1 MITNIGREI
10 VETIVKDDPVR
21 PHLDT
26 DFRIS
31 ADREV
36 YALYDDKYAEFDD
49 PDEDIKAV
57 ICVAYTNE
65 VPKDEYELNLFSQQ
79 ACQDG
84 QRGHIAVFY
93 TVWSYSKGAGRT
105 IVNAVAKELH
115 DSERATRFV
124 TLSPLTEMVER
135 FHIRNGAKLLKKHET
150 CQNFEYIL

>member
-1 MITNIGREI
+1 MITNIGKEVI
-10 VETIVKDDPVR
+10 DTIVKDDPAR

-65 VPKDEYELNLFSQQ
+65 VPKNEYELNLFSQA

-84 QRGHIAVFY
+84 QQGKIAVF
-93 TVWSYSKGAGRT
+93 
-105 IVNAVAKELH
+105 
-115 DSERATRFV
+115 
-124 TLSPLTEMVER
+124 
-135 FHIRNGAKLLKKHET
+135 
-150 CQNFEYIL
+150 

>member
-115 DSERATRFV
+115 ESERATRFV
-124 TLSPLTEMVER
+124 TLSPLTEMAER
-135 FHIRNGAKLLKKHET
+135 FHIRNGAKLVQHNPDT
-150 CQNFEYIL
+150 QNFEYTL

>member
-1 MITNIGREI
+1 MIKNIGKEEI
-10 VETIVKDDPVR
+10 DNIVKDDPVR
-21 PHLDT
+21 PHLT
-26 DFRIS
+26 TEFRTS

-49 PDEDIKAV
+49 PDEDIKAI

-65 VPKDEYELNLFSQQ
+65 VPKDEYELDLFSQQ

-93 TVWSYSKGAGRT
+93 TVWSYQKGAGRT
-105 IVNAVAKELH
+105 IVNAVAKEIH
-115 DSERATRFV
+115 ESERATKFV
-124 TLSPLTEMVER
+124 TLSPLTEMAEK
-135 FHIRNGAKLLKKHET
+135 FHIKNGAELLEKHKS